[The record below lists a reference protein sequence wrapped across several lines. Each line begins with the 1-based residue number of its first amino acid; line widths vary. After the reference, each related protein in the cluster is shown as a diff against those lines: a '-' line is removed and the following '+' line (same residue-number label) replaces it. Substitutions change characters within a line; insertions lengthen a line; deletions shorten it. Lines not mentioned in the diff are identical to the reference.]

1 MISQARAEV
10 TRQAIIDA
18 GVEVVDEA
26 GYSAASLT
34 EVIGRAGVTK
44 GAFYYHFPTKTDMG
58 LAILA
63 ESDRAIKDAVRAVW
77 DSSSAVTDLE
87 NLVRSA
93 FVIADLA
100 RADRKIRV
108 GVQLTDSL
116 GKTTGS
122 DRYGHQRAFLV
133 HVVRKSISD
142 GDIRA
147 EVNAED
153 LGHALWVSL
162 LGNQLLSE
170 ISGED
175 SVESLARILRSVLA
189 HSCTDRSGP
198 YFEQLVDRLAGFYA
212 MSSAAGQD

>member
-133 HVVRKSISD
+133 HVVRKSISE

-189 HSCTDRSGP
+189 HSCTDRSGQ

>member
-1 MISQARAEV
+1 VISQARAEV
-10 TRQAIIDA
+10 TRQVIIDA

-34 EVIGRAGVTK
+34 EVIDRAGVTK
-44 GAFYYHFPTKTDMG
+44 GAFYYHFPTKTHMG
-58 LAILA
+58 LAIVA

-77 DSSSAVTDLE
+77 DSSPAVTDLE

-93 FVIADLA
+93 FVIADRA
-100 RADRKIRV
+100 RSDRKIRV
-108 GVQLTDSL
+108 GIQLTDSL
-116 GKTTGS
+116 GKATGS

-133 HVVRKSISD
+133 HIVRKSISD

-162 LGNQLLSE
+162 LGNHLLSE

-198 YFEQLVDRLAGFYA
+198 YFEQLVDRLAGFYT

>member
-122 DRYGHQRAFLV
+122 DRYGPQRAFLA
-133 HVVRKSISD
+133 HVVRKSISE

-189 HSCTDRSGP
+189 HSCTDRSGQ